1 MFKNRLQT
9 WVVLSIA
16 LGLPLAALSTA
27 VAQPPVQDQYALR
40 SRNGIRIN
48 QQLNM
53 NDTIT
58 MANGALYAAGPAYSP
73 KQTCGTCHDYDAI
86 TRAYHFR
93 EGSGPV
99 GENLSDHWSD
109 KENGGTLYRYLAN
122 AYGHLESPGQ
132 YGAW

>member
-1 MFKNRLQT
+1 
-9 WVVLSIA
+9 
-16 LGLPLAALSTA
+16 
-27 VAQPPVQDQYALR
+27 
-40 SRNGIRIN
+40 
-48 QQLNM
+48 M

-73 KQTCGTCHDYDAI
+73 RATCGTCHDYNAI

-93 EGSGPV
+93 EGAGPN
-99 GENLSDHWSD
+99 GENLSDTWSS
-109 KENGGTLYRYLAN
+109 ENDDGTLYRYLAN